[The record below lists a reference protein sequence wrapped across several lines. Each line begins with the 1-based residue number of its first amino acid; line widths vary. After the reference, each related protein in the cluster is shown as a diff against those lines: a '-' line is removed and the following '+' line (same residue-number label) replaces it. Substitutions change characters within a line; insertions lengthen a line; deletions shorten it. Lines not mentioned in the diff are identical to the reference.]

1 MSEGPSA
8 FSQAQV
14 DKMIKDR
21 TAEVREQRNALQKQ
35 LNDKAAEFAQ
45 LEKQANGWKAQWE
58 AGQDAGEKLTA
69 LQAEH
74 DGAKTTWSR
83 ERILLGSLGSSY
95 DEDVAAVVMAKYGK
109 ADKPGEF
116 ADWYASTGS
125 QLPIVRAIAPQ
136 QQAPSEASNG
146 AEQAAPDPAAPKPT
160 NGAPNVGA
168 KVSPGPDQPHAR
180 GKFRDMDQTN
190 WASTRERYGLKPRPQ
205 R

>member
-14 DKMIKDR
+14 DKMIKER

-109 ADKPGEF
+109 AEKPGEF

-136 QQAPSEASNG
+136 QQEAAATPATEGSNG
-146 AEQAAPDPAAPKPT
+146 AEPEAPPRS

-168 KVSPGPDQPHAR
+168 KTSPGPDQPHAR